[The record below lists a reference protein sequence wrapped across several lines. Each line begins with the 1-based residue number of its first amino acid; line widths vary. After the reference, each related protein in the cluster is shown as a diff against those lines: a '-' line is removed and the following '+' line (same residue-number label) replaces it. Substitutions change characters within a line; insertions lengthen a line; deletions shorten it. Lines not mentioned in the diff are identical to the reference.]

1 MKRLTASIKGGV
13 GKKNAPIAIEMMT
26 RRSRN
31 FSYSSYG

>member
-13 GKKNAPIAIEMMT
+13 SEKNAPIAIEAMT
-26 RRSRN
+26 RRSRS